1 MADDTTTDTA
11 RLLDRLAAEAEIR
24 NLIARVAHL
33 ADDGDIDEY
42 LDLWTEDSSW
52 GRGNGDVRTGREP
65 RRQRVHEDR
74 ADGTQGPGTHSRHL
88 NTTLWVAFDD
98 DDHAR
103 AESYFLY
110 LRDATTAPHVKMTG
124 RYQDRF
130 RRTPDG
136 WKFAGRQIVL
146 DVN

>member
-1 MADDTTTDTA
+1 MPEMSDDERA
-11 RLLDRLAAEAEIR
+11 LDRLASERDIR
-24 NLIARVAHL
+24 NLIARLAHL

-42 LDLWTEDSSW
+42 LDMWTEDSTWSA
-52 GRGNGDVRTGREP
+52 GDGVQHTGREP
-65 RRQRVHEDR
+65 RRARVHAHR
-74 ADGTQGPGTHSRHL
+74 ADGTQGPGTNSRHL

-110 LRDATTAPHVKMTG
+110 LRDASTAPHVKMTG
-124 RYQDRF
+124 RYLDRF
-130 RRTPDG
+130 RRTPAG
-136 WKFAGRQIVL
+136 WKYDGRQIVL